1 MTQDTTSYIEMLRKF
16 GSDLGLPKLDVD
28 KLIEAQKK
36 NIDALSQSARVAAQ
50 GAQSVAEKQ
59 REVLEAGL
67 QEAANLARG
76 YQPLGKIQD
85 NLAVQTEFARKVFEI
100 AVKGAQESATTAR
113 QSTGDAVKII
123 QDRLKESFEEFRGS
137 LNRGKSA

>member
-28 KLIEAQKK
+28 KLIEAQKN
-36 NIDALSQSARVAAQ
+36 NIDALGQSARVGVQ

-67 QEAANLARG
+67 RKPRTWPVDTSRSARFKKTSRCR
-76 YQPLGKIQD
+76 P
-85 NLAVQTEFARKVFEI
+85 
-100 AVKGAQESATTAR
+100 
-113 QSTGDAVKII
+113 
-123 QDRLKESFEEFRGS
+123 S
-137 LNRGKSA
+137 LRGKCSK

>member
-36 NIDALSQSARVAAQ
+36 NIDALSESARVAAQ
-50 GAQSVAEKQ
+50 GAQSVAQKQ

-67 QEAANLARG
+67 RE
-76 YQPLGKIQD
+76 
-85 NLAVQTEFARKVFEI
+85 
-100 AVKGAQESATTAR
+100 ATTLAADTSRSANYRTTSLCRPSLPRKSLKLPSRERRRAR
-113 QSTGDAVKII
+113 QPQG
-123 QDRLKESFEEFRGS
+123 
-137 LNRGKSA
+137 NRPARQ